1 MGRFITTWVR
11 VLGIGRPMPALAFVA
26 LVVALVALLQL
37 PVSLVIHRTSLGLGI
52 ALNELIV
59 MAALPLAVAWWM
71 RFDRRRLFPLET
83 PDLRAWLPLALL
95 TIGAV
100 VVIDF
105 LTAGSEAILPLPE
118 KYQRAMDE
126 IMLATS
132 APQFAYKFFLL
143 CILPGVCEEIFF
155 RGFCQTSIAARKGNA
170 VAIVITGAVFALLH
184 GNPWHIHLYFILGC
198 FLSWIYAVSG
208 TLWVPIAC
216 HVFNN
221 AWTFTNHT
229 FDTTPP
235 LEGVSTMINALI
247 LIAGVALAIL
257 GGILFLMT
265 YKRAR
270 EII

>member
-1 MGRFITTWVR
+1 MDSWAR
-11 VLGIGRPMPALAFVA
+11 VLGIGRPMPSLVFTA
-26 LVVALVALLQL
+26 LVVTLVALLQL
-37 PVSLVIHRTSLGLGI
+37 PASFVISRMNLGLGI

-59 MAALPLAVAWWM
+59 MAALPLAAARWM
-71 RFDRRRLFPLET
+71 RFDRRRLFPFVT
-83 PDLRAWLPLALL
+83 PSRRAWLPLALL

-105 LTAGSEAILPLPE
+105 LTAGSDAILPLPE
-118 KYQRAMDE
+118 KYQRVMNE
-126 IMLATS
+126 IMLATT

-155 RGFCQTSIAARKGNA
+155 RGFCQTSIAAHKGNT
-170 VAIVITGAVFALLH
+170 VAIIVTGAAFALFH
-184 GNPWHIHLYFILGC
+184 GNPWHLHLYFILGC
-198 FLSWIYAVSG
+198 FLSLVYTVSG

-221 AWTFTNHT
+221 AWTFTHHS

-235 LEGVSTMINALI
+235 IEGASMMINVLI
-247 LIAGVALAIL
+247 LITGVALTTT
-257 GGILFLMT
+257 GGILFLRT
-265 YKRAR
+265 YERAR